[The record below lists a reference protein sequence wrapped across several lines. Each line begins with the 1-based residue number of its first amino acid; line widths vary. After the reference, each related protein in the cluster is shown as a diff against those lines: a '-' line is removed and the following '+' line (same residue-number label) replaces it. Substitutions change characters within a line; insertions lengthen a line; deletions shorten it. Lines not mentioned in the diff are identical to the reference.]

1 MRRRQPGSSTA
12 LPPDIAAGPDPRRWG
27 PGDVPHKSCAG
38 YSLTYA
44 SERDFAAHVAWNRA
58 GREWSLAN
66 GWAQNG
72 WLSLLPEAVRYA
84 DTIRGR
90 LQIVSGR
97 LTPPWDAS

>member
-1 MRRRQPGSSTA
+1 M
-12 LPPDIAAGPDPRRWG
+12 LPPDIAAGPSPRRWCPDG
-27 PGDVPHKSCAG
+27 VPDKPCAG

-44 SERDFAAHVAWNRA
+44 SERDLAAHVAWNRA

-66 GWAQNG
+66 GRAQNG
-72 WLSLLPEAVRYA
+72 WLSLLPEDVRNA

-90 LQIVSGR
+90 LQIVSGQ